1 MNNSGDGW
9 MENRAPLTWGL
20 RSYDTSRLA
29 APTRVAGSVLATSGL
44 TRFTKV
50 TANAELAGSGRRSCP
65 FRMMLI
71 KTITMTMTMIQW
83 GRRTINMIH
92 GMVHRVPE
100 MGLLFFF
107 FFFQVPE
114 ANRLSENRE
123 AWRQWTEL
131 SANKKRTCQR
141 RGKVKKSKR
150 VRVGEKNWR
159 DGEGGNGGKDK
170 LADKGRGLPRGASL
184 WLLSG
189 LGT

>member
-1 MNNSGDGW
+1 

-71 KTITMTMTMIQW
+71 MTITITITMTMIQW

-92 GMVHRVPE
+92 GMVHHVPE

-107 FFFQVPE
+107 FQVPE
-114 ANRLSENRE
+114 ANR
-123 AWRQWTEL
+123 
-131 SANKKRTCQR
+131 
-141 RGKVKKSKR
+141 
-150 VRVGEKNWR
+150 
-159 DGEGGNGGKDK
+159 
-170 LADKGRGLPRGASL
+170 
-184 WLLSG
+184 
-189 LGT
+189 

>member
-1 MNNSGDGW
+1 MGWSILCVPVPVPGDGSCNSSSFRYPKPTG
-9 MENRAPLTWGL
+9 NRRIG
-20 RSYDTSRLA
+20 
-29 APTRVAGSVLATSGL
+29 
-44 TRFTKV
+44 
-50 TANAELAGSGRRSCP
+50 
-65 FRMMLI
+65 
-71 KTITMTMTMIQW
+71 
-83 GRRTINMIH
+83 
-92 GMVHRVPE
+92 
-100 MGLLFFF
+100 
-107 FFFQVPE
+107 
-114 ANRLSENRE
+114 RE